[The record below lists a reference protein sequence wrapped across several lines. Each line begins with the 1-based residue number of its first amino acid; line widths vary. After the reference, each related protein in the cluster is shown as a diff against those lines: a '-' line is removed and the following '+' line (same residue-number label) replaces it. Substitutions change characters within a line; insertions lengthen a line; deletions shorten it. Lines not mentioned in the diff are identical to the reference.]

1 MRFRISSR
9 EEKLKRLALATLALA
24 ATSVSANE
32 VSLGFITSYSPAVY
46 KGLDSNIIPFPM
58 IGYEGEHLFLRGT
71 GIGYSLLPQG
81 TPLNIILRAQYDPR
95 ILKPEDS
102 DNADIQKLDE
112 RKAGALGGATFQVIT
127 TTGTIEAT
135 VGSDIALN
143 HNGLY
148 AELVFKESFHMGAW
162 GLTPEIGY
170 AFNDDKLNNHL
181 YGVSAAEAARTDFE
195 AFDAGW
201 SGKIFV
207 GVGGYTYLSENIRL
221 IGSVRYSKLDY
232 DLEDSPIIESDNVL
246 SGTLG
251 ASYIF

>member
-1 MRFRISSR
+1 MRLLINNR
-9 EEKLKRLALATLALA
+9 EEKLKRLVLATMALAV
-24 ATSVSANE
+24 TSVSANE

-46 KGLDSNIIPFPM
+46 RGLDSNIVPFPM
-58 IGYEGEHLFLRGT
+58 LGYEGEHLFLRGT

-102 DNADIQKLDE
+102 DDLDIQKLDE
-112 RKAGALGGATFQVIT
+112 RKAGALGGVMFQAIT
-127 TTGTIEAT
+127 TAGTIQAS

-148 AELVFKESFHMGAW
+148 AELVWKESFHMGAW

-181 YGVSAAEAARTDFE
+181 YGVSAVEAARTNFE
-195 AFDAGW
+195 EFNAGW
-201 SGKIFV
+201 SGQTFI
-207 GVGGYTYLSENIRL
+207 GLGGYMYLSEHIRL
-221 IGSVRYSKLDY
+221 IGSVRYSKLDH
-232 DLEDSPIIESDNVL
+232 DLAGSPIIESDDVF